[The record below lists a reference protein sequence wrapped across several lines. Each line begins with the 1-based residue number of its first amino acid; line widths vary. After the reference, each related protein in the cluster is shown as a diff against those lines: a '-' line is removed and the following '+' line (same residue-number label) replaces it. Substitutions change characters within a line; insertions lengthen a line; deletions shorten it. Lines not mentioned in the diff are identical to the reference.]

1 MIKKSYSPPFLYC
14 VSFPLPPLSPFLE
27 FIQMIWKTGMLGE
40 DPAGL
45 LGCRENQ
52 NQETTPGIAE
62 GGKALIQALASV

>member
-1 MIKKSYSPPFLYC
+1 MH
-14 VSFPLPPLSPFLE
+14 LP
-27 FIQMIWKTGMLGE
+27 GE

-62 GGKALIQALASV
+62 GGKVMMQALASV